1 MLREQEH
8 VGLLIAAAQRSVK
21 MAVHRRARA
30 LGLTAQQFWFLN
42 AARELPG
49 ATLGEIARQRRMD
62 APTASRLAEGLAR
75 RGLVRTAPD
84 DRDPRAQRTPPPPP
98 RDPAAGALPP
108 PRAPGGPWGSRS
120 PPPATGRRSGSP
132 PSPPRSATQWCGA
145 CRAGSRRRCAR
156 LCAGS
161 SRI

>member
-62 APTASRLAEGLAR
+62 APTASRLPGGRAR
-75 RGLVRTAPD
+75 PGLVRAAPD
-84 DRDPRAQRTPPPPP
+84 DRGPRGPPGPPPPP
-98 RDPAAGALPP
+98 PH
-108 PRAPGGPWGSRS
+108 
-120 PPPATGRRSGSP
+120 
-132 PSPPRSATQWCGA
+132 
-145 CRAGSRRRCAR
+145 
-156 LCAGS
+156 
-161 SRI
+161 